1 MDLFAE
7 HIPTNENVGQASVS
21 GGRDSFERAI
31 AEVESAVVE
40 SCAREEEWPAR
51 IAAGIDAVVD
61 FAAAE
66 PAAARALAIDS
77 RVGGAG
83 GRDYDELIDR
93 FAGLLGA
100 GAPRSERLSAST
112 DQSIVSMIAS
122 IVSRHLRAGSVDSL
136 GEGEP
141 DLVFFVL
148 LPYIGFAE
156 ANRWSSRYMDVPD
169 KHNAH
174 AVNGDLA

>member
-7 HIPTNENVGQASVS
+7 GTSTHGGVGQAVA
-21 GGRDSFERAI
+21 GGDRYPFGRVI

-40 SCAREEEWPAR
+40 SCAGEEEWPAR

-61 FAAAE
+61 FAVAE
-66 PAAARALAIDS
+66 PAAARVLAIDS
-77 RVGGAG
+77 RAGGAER
-83 GRDYDELIDR
+83 RDYDEMIDR

-100 GAPRSERLSAST
+100 GAPRPERLSAST

-122 IVSRHLRAGSVDSL
+122 IVSCHLRAGSVDSL
-136 GEGEP
+136 GRGEP
-141 DLVFFVL
+141 DLVFFAL
-148 LPYIGFAE
+148 LPYVGFAE

-169 KHNAH
+169 KPTAH
-174 AVNGDLA
+174 AVDADLT